1 MAVDTL
7 WLSMKYHGSGALRT
21 DKVQNE
27 KNINQ
32 KKQTKCLLK
41 TTTTEVKM
49 PQNDSDTLF
58 KRACT
63 SIYLFSPTISTL
75 NTKANPIS
83 IGN

>member
-1 MAVDTL
+1 
-7 WLSMKYHGSGALRT
+7 MKYHGSRALRT
-21 DKVQNE
+21 DKIQNK

-58 KRACT
+58 KRAC
-63 SIYLFSPTISTL
+63 IPIFFIFCYNKYA